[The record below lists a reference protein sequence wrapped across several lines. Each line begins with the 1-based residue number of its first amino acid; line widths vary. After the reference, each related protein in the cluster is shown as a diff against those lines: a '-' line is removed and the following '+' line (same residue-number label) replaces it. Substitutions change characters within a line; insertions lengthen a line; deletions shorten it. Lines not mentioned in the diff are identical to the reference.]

1 MRFSF
6 LTAKTYTHTFWQ
18 FISLSVLLMTI
29 LKASLS
35 SMIIIRTLMV
45 SVVVPFVITLREAMV
60 TRVGVVVA
68 TSPLTPPRRVIVTI
82 GVMVGMPFVIS
93 LRGAMVTIGV
103 TTTLQAPVLG
113 MRTTGMSFITP
124 PRGSMVMVAV
134 VPTKRTWCK

>member
-18 FISLSVLLMTI
+18 FISPSVLLMTI

-45 SVVVPFVITLREAMV
+45 SVVVPFVKTLRRAMV

-68 TSPLTPPRRVIVTI
+68 TSPLMVTI
-82 GVMVGMPFVIS
+82 GVMVGTPFVIP

-134 VPTKRTWCK
+134 IPTKRTWCK